1 MSVAAPP
8 ITRLTN
14 YINGQWTDSPT
25 SEWRDVVN
33 PATGEILASVPL
45 ADAAEVNAAVEAA
58 AAAFPAWRRTPPEDR
73 IQPLFKLKMLL
84 EEHIDDIARIIT
96 TENGKTFTEAKAEM
110 RRAIENVEVACGIPM
125 MMQGY
130 NLEDVARGI
139 DEMMIRQP
147 IGVTA
152 AIVPFNF
159 PGMIAFWYLPYAI
172 ATGNTFILKPSER
185 VPLTMRYIYELLE
198 KTGLPKGVVSLVN
211 GGKAVVDALI
221 DHPKVRAIS
230 FVGSTPVARYI
241 YARSG
246 EQGKRCQCQGGAK
259 NHVVVL
265 PDADMPMATQIISD
279 SAFGCAGQRCL
290 AVSVAVTIGEAQ
302 KTFRDSIAD
311 AASKLRVGNGLED
324 GVQMGPVITP
334 QSKERVESLIGL
346 GEKQGAKVLLDG
358 RNSKVPKYE
367 SGNFVNP
374 TILDDVP
381 QTSDLADT
389 EIFGPVLSLVHA
401 DNMDE
406 ALAFLERSAYG
417 NQASL
422 FTSSGSAARRFRYE
436 APAGNIGINIGV
448 AAPMAYFPFSGW
460 KNSFLRRPARPG
472 PRRHR
477 VLYRQESCRGA
488 LGQRA
493 QQKVLMTVPGSG
505 VAMKLLTTESQR
517 LRENEEQKD
526 PRTSPIIGA
535 AIEVHRHLG
544 PGLLESAYEE
554 CLCHELHLRGLV
566 FERQVSL
573 PVSYKGLQLDCGYR
587 IDLIVGQ
594 EVVIELKAVDKILPV
609 HEAQLLT
616 YLKTSCKRVGLLINF
631 NVPLLTQG
639 IIRRVF

>member
-1 MSVAAPP
+1 MTVAAPP
-8 ITRLTN
+8 ANKLTH
-14 YINGQWTDSPT
+14 YINGQWSESHS

-33 PATGEILASVPL
+33 PATGEVLASVPL
-45 ADAAEVNAAVEAA
+45 AGATDVNAAVEAA
-58 AAAFPAWRRTPPEDR
+58 AAAFPEWRRTPPEDR
-73 IQPLFKLKMLL
+73 IQPLFKLKTLL
-84 EEHIDDIARIIT
+84 EEHIGDIARIIT
-96 TENGKTFTEAKAEM
+96 KENGKTFTEAKAEM

-147 IGVTA
+147 LGVTA

-185 VPLTMRYIYELLE
+185 VPLTMRYIYQLLE
-198 KTGLPKGVVSLVN
+198 KTGLPKGVVGLVN
-211 GGKAVVDALI
+211 GGKAAVDALI

-241 YARSG
+241 YSRSA

-259 NHVVVL
+259 NHVIVL

-311 AASKLRVGNGLED
+311 AASQLKVGNGLEE

-334 QSKERVESLIGL
+334 QSKERVESLIGV
-346 GEKQGAKVLLDG
+346 GERQGAKVLLDG
-358 RNSKVPKYE
+358 RRAKIPQHE
-367 SGNFVNP
+367 SGNFVKP

-381 QTSDLADT
+381 ASSEITDT

-401 DNMDE
+401 DSMDE

-422 FTSSGSAARRFRYE
+422 FTASGSAARRFRYE

-448 AAPMAYFPFSGW
+448 AAPMAYFPFGGA
-460 KNSFLRRPARPG
+460 KDSFFGDL
-472 PRRHR
+472 
-477 VLYRQESCRGA
+477 
-488 LGQRA
+488 
-493 QQKVLMTVPGSG
+493 KVHGRD
-505 VAMKLLTTESQR
+505 A
-517 LRENEEQKD
+517 
-526 PRTSPIIGA
+526 
-535 AIEVHRHLG
+535 
-544 PGLLESAYEE
+544 
-554 CLCHELHLRGLV
+554 
-566 FERQVSL
+566 FEFYTDKKVTITRSL
-573 PVSYKGLQLDCGYR
+573 
-587 IDLIVGQ
+587 
-594 EVVIELKAVDKILPV
+594 
-609 HEAQLLT
+609 
-616 YLKTSCKRVGLLINF
+616 
-631 NVPLLTQG
+631 
-639 IIRRVF
+639 